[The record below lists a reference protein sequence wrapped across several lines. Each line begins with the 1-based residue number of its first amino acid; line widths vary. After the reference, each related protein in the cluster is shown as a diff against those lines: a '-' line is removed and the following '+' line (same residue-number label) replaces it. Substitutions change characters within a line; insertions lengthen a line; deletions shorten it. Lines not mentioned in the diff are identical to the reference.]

1 MKKSGFLSDTKE
13 VHLSIEKDLY
23 IGLKMLLFESDLN
36 LQETFRSFASMCCNR
51 TPEAVKIIEMIKV
64 AKHNKRI
71 KDLLGRTELEKN
83 NEISAIYD
91 FLEAESKSAEESTE
105 E

>member
-13 VHLSIEKDLY
+13 VHLSIEKDIY
-23 IGLKMLLFESDLN
+23 VGLKMLLFESDLS
-36 LQETFRSFASMCCNR
+36 LQETFRSFAAMCSKR
-51 TPEAVKIIEMIKV
+51 SPDAIKIIEQIKV
-64 AKHNKRI
+64 AKQSKRI
-71 KDLLGRTELEKN
+71 NDLLGRTDLEKN

-91 FLEAESKSAEESTE
+91 FLEAESKSAEGTE